1 MCRGCFL
8 LCRVQLQLLTRLFG
22 FDKGVQMLVPL
33 LDLANHQNGCTHSH
47 HPGPCDPALDEN
59 NRQHWDSNAQPPAL
73 AKSAGSGRF
82 GPNGS
87 AQGDS
92 SSRMSGQ
99 CVVWR
104 ATEYVA
110 AGQEV
115 CNAYKILTQDRALLQ
130 YGFLQVSPVHRQCF
144 PLFSVKLFLAGVLLV
159 HLMQCMCSMP
169 AALCGCHSPVPRPTV
184 VVGYNQV
191 VRFTTLLSSGRIDAC
206 VPGQACCAAVCW
218 SHMQQQSL
226 RPLR

>member
-1 MCRGCFL
+1 MCCVFFL
-8 LCRVQLQLLTRLFG
+8 LGRVQLQLLTRLFG

-47 HPGPCDPALDEN
+47 HPGPCDRALDEN
-59 NRQHWDSNAQPPAL
+59 NRQHWVSNARPPAL

-82 GPNGS
+82 GPEAS
-87 AQGDS
+87 TQVDS

-130 YGFLQVSPVHRQCF
+130 YGFLQVSLVHVSVA
-144 PLFSVKLFLAGVLLV
+144 LLAVKLFSGVSASRNLV
-159 HLMQCMCSMP
+159 HVLYARQIVCLPQPS
-169 AALCGCHSPVPRPTV
+169 ALTDHQP
-184 VVGYNQV
+184 V
-191 VRFTTLLSSGRIDAC
+191 VRFTPAAFHWHSRCPCLHVCCSPHAAAITEASTLASWLYF
-206 VPGQACCAAVCW
+206 
-218 SHMQQQSL
+218 
-226 RPLR
+226 